1 MSLYNLHHNPEYP
14 KRKYAP
20 SGGSVTV
27 ANATEERA
35 LGLGWSDNDPTPT
48 PAAEPD
54 AKPAKKGKK
63 E

>member
-1 MSLYNLHHNPEYP
+1 MSLYNLNHSPEYP
-14 KRKYAP
+14 KRKYSS

-35 LGLGWSDNDPTPT
+35 LGLGWSDNAPTPNT
-48 PAAEPD
+48 D
-54 AKPAKKGKK
+54 AKPAKKTKAVK

>member
-1 MSLYNLHHNPEYP
+1 MSLYNLNHNPEYP

-27 ANATEERA
+27 ETATEERA
-35 LGLGWSDNDPTPT
+35 LGLGWSDNAPTPQ
-48 PAAEPD
+48 PD
-54 AKPAKKGKK
+54 AKPKKGKK